1 MHTLAIIGLPSNVG
15 VIIVTWINRRFIPT
29 FQVRMMSSIWLI
41 LMTSFVKTNIFI
53 VNMAIADTISI
64 FRLLM
69 KVMKLIDLK
78 HKKFV
83 LGPKNT
89 L

>member
-1 MHTLAIIGLPSNVG
+1 M
-15 VIIVTWINRRFIPT
+15 
-29 FQVRMMSSIWLI
+29 
-41 LMTSFVKTNIFI
+41 MTSFVKTNIFI

-69 KVMKLIDLK
+69 KVDYELNGKLWRNSSIFNSKLK
-78 HKKFV
+78 KS
-83 LGPKNT
+83 KNIIISHFQIE